1 MKYYQELNIYA
12 KNLAWQLEMQGYKVN
27 HPNNEPYP
35 KPSPPTSPPP
45 PPKILNRG
53 CLIELTR
60 QSPIKRH
67 LT

>member
-1 MKYYQELNIYA
+1 MKHYQELNIYA

-27 HPNNEPYP
+27 PTHL